1 MSGDTDRLRRARH
14 LTQTLLSCPLFI
26 FGAEERRDILKSLP
40 LPKGDQFSGWN
51 RKSELGCGRPRKRD
65 FPGVSS
71 SLRNAPRHLP
81 GAGALGPCISRLAED
96 PDGPRQTEPH
106 FRVWKR
112 SSEPLPGPAYG
123 VSGRMRDARPPLR
136 DRPNLPLNN

>member
-51 RKSELGCGRPRKRD
+51 RKSELGCGRP
-65 FPGVSS
+65 
-71 SLRNAPRHLP
+71 
-81 GAGALGPCISRLAED
+81 
-96 PDGPRQTEPH
+96 
-106 FRVWKR
+106 
-112 SSEPLPGPAYG
+112 
-123 VSGRMRDARPPLR
+123 
-136 DRPNLPLNN
+136 LNN